1 MWSWTR
7 AASAGC
13 RTRTSTARTTPRMR
27 DSSATRPA
35 RVGLGAKIF
44 VAATLSIAA
53 VLGVTLGLTTVQA
66 DRTADQ
72 SIRRALA
79 GVRRGVQAFLA
90 GRAATVVGMSGGSA
104 EGPQFRERPVKS
116 AGPSHPPHHA
126 TGY

>member
-79 GVRRGVQAFLA
+79 GVRRGGQAFLA
-90 GRAATVVGMSGGSA
+90 GAPAACPGAGGA
-104 EGPQFRERPVKS
+104 GARGP
-116 AGPSHPPHHA
+116 
-126 TGY
+126 

>member
-90 GRAATVVGMSGGSA
+90 GRPPTFLGLSRRSA
-104 EGPQFRERPVKS
+104 EGPQFPERLLQDAHRSNVLDQ
-116 AGPSHPPHHA
+116 
-126 TGY
+126 

>member
-1 MWSWTR
+1 
-7 AASAGC
+7 
-13 RTRTSTARTTPRMR
+13 MR

-66 DRTADQ
+66 DRTADE

-79 GVRRGVQAFLA
+79 GVRRGVEAFLA
-90 GRAATVVGMSGGSA
+90 GRTATFLGMSGVSA
-104 EGPQFRERPVKS
+104 EVPQFRERLLKS
-116 AGPSHPPHHA
+116 AERSNVLDRRPSTGSCSGPP
-126 TGY
+126 GCW

>member
-66 DRTADQ
+66 DRTAGQ

-79 GVRRGVQAFLA
+79 GGRRGVPAVLAGRGAAVVGTSGGGGAGAPVRRGGVQRG
-90 GRAATVVGMSGGSA
+90 GR
-104 EGPQFRERPVKS
+104 PQRV
-116 AGPSHPPHHA
+116 H
-126 TGY
+126 